1 MTKEDFINNLQ
12 NFAMEDNTVEELNEK
27 AQNLLVQCYG
37 KQNSYVQTLL
47 YDYVSNMRTLH
58 ISKVDFFD
66 AMKNIWE

>member
-1 MTKEDFINNLQ
+1 MTKEDFLNSLQ

-27 AQNLLVQCYG
+27 AQNLLVMCYG

-47 YDYVSNMRTLH
+47 YDYVSNMRTLY